1 VPASPSWVSR
11 PDPRRC
17 SATLAAV
24 RRSDQASSGC
34 RWKSRR
40 NATSSPRAACTA
52 SADSLARG
60 FYLERRHTIPLVV
73 RGARLLRI
81 VATAAIAAAV
91 VVAVAYIGSREAT
104 RVEPGD
110 PAPDLE
116 LPSVGG
122 AAVARLSD
130 YRGRPVLLV
139 MFHSAAPFSQQEMP
153 DLERLHRA
161 LLRKGLVVLGVDV
174 DADPNDRER
183 FLRDNVVTFIVLE
196 DPGGREV
203 RKAYEARRF
212 PQRYLIDAGGVVR
225 QVWLRPVDW
234 SSREVLGQIQALL
247 PGVKQPS

>member
-1 VPASPSWVSR
+1 M
-11 PDPRRC
+11 
-17 SATLAAV
+17 T
-24 RRSDQASSGC
+24 
-34 RWKSRR
+34 
-40 NATSSPRAACTA
+40 
-52 SADSLARG
+52 
-60 FYLERRHTIPLVV
+60 
-73 RGARLLRI
+73 RGARFLRI
-81 VATAAIAAAV
+81 VATAAIAVAV
-91 VVAVAYIGSREAT
+91 VVGVAYIGSREAT

-122 AAVARLSD
+122 AAITKLSD

-139 MFHSAAPFSQQEMP
+139 MFHSAAPFSQQETP
-153 DLERLHRA
+153 DLERLHRT

-174 DADPNDRER
+174 DADPKDRER

-203 RKAYEARRF
+203 RKVYEARRF

-225 QVWLRPVDW
+225 QVWLGPVDW

-247 PGVKQPS
+247 PGGKQPS

>member
-1 VPASPSWVSR
+1 
-11 PDPRRC
+11 
-17 SATLAAV
+17 
-24 RRSDQASSGC
+24 
-34 RWKSRR
+34 
-40 NATSSPRAACTA
+40 
-52 SADSLARG
+52 
-60 FYLERRHTIPLVV
+60 VV
-73 RGARLLRI
+73 HGAGLLRI
-81 VATAAIAAAV
+81 VATAAIALAV

-122 AAVARLSD
+122 SVTKLSAF
-130 YRGRPVLLV
+130 RGRPVLLV
-139 MFHSAAPFSQQEMP
+139 MFHSAAPFSQQETP
-153 DLERLHRA
+153 DLERLHRM

-212 PQRYLIDAGGVVR
+212 PQRYLIDAVGVVR
-225 QVWLRPVDW
+225 QVWLGPVDW

-247 PGVKQPS
+247 PGGKQPS